1 MPITQAY
8 IRNINIIVDYEW
20 LCLQIVDTETGQ
32 ALGPEQSGEILIR
45 GPQVMK
51 GYFNNEQATKET
63 LQDGWLRTG

>member
-1 MPITQAY
+1 
-8 IRNINIIVDYEW
+8 
-20 LCLQIVDTETGQ
+20 VDTETGQ